1 MDMMNKIQSQYD
13 TLINNNLNSN
23 KDINESENYSNF
35 NPSISRDTETI
46 KNLSKINNI
55 HDESI
60 AITEF
65 KDDDKIFEK
74 KNDKN
79 ILMMIADKIDHL

>member
-1 MDMMNKIQSQYD
+1 MNKIQSQYD
-13 TLINNNLNSN
+13 SLINNNLNSN

-65 KDDDKIFEK
+65 KDDDKVFER

>member
-65 KDDDKIFEK
+65 KDDDKVFER

>member
-1 MDMMNKIQSQYD
+1 MNKIQSQYD
-13 TLINNNLNSN
+13 ALINNNLNSN

>member
-1 MDMMNKIQSQYD
+1 MNKIQSQYD

-65 KDDDKIFEK
+65 KDDDKVFER

>member
-1 MDMMNKIQSQYD
+1 MNKIQSQYD
-13 TLINNNLNSN
+13 TLINHNLNSN

>member
-1 MDMMNKIQSQYD
+1 MNKIQSQYD

-65 KDDDKIFEK
+65 KDDDLIAF

-79 ILMMIADKIDHL
+79 LS

>member
-1 MDMMNKIQSQYD
+1 MNKIQSQYD

>member
-1 MDMMNKIQSQYD
+1 MMSKIQSQYD
-13 TLINNNLNSN
+13 SLINSGLNNLNSN
-23 KDINESENYSNF
+23 KDIFSENYHN
-35 NPSISRDTETI
+35 NDTI

-55 HDESI
+55 NDESI

-65 KDDDKIFEK
+65 KDDDKIEC

-79 ILMMIADKIDHL
+79 ILMMIVNKIDNL